1 MEEESG
7 KDDRAGEKD
16 HTGERYWSV
25 YDDWKMV
32 AVKCEDGGELGFPF
46 SSLKPFVLLLLC
58 VWWRLRVLDILLNEY
73 DKFPALFA
81 QWDRTM
87 MMMPA
92 DWHLLSPL
100 DAFIIYAVLFD
111 VSSASCLCPLMW
123 FCAFFPQLFSV
134 LSLLGFRL
142 SFLCLISFATNIF
155 VLHRTKQTSEKEE
168 GRVLLLCLVM
178 ELTTKLCPS

>member
-1 MEEESG
+1 
-7 KDDRAGEKD
+7 
-16 HTGERYWSV
+16 
-25 YDDWKMV
+25 MV
-32 AVKCEDGGELGFPF
+32 ADKCEDGGELGFPF

-87 MMMPA
+87 MMMTTMPA

-111 VSSASCLCPLMW
+111 VSYASCLCPLMW

-142 SFLCLISFATNIF
+142 SFLGLKSFATNIC
-155 VLHRTKQTSEKEE
+155 VLHRTKQTSEKKE
-168 GRVLLLCLVM
+168 GRVLLLYLVM
-178 ELTTKLCPS
+178 EPTTKLCPS

>member
-1 MEEESG
+1 
-7 KDDRAGEKD
+7 
-16 HTGERYWSV
+16 
-25 YDDWKMV
+25 MV